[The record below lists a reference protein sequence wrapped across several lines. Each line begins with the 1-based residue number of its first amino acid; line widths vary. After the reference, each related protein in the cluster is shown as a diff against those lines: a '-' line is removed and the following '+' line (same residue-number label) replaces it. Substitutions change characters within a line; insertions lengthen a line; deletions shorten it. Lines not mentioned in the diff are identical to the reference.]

1 MGGVGL
7 GQLQALPCP
16 LSRAVPN
23 RLTLAPPAPQPCS
36 ALQARGDT
44 AQGAHTTGGGSEHG
58 LGGRVPPR
66 QCPTLLPA
74 LFFLFF
80 NLMLLWVLSCLY
92 ENKNN
97 LRASAGAQPLPKA
110 LPKPPKMQ

>member
-23 RLTLAPPAPQPCS
+23 RLTLAPPAPQPCR

-58 LGGRVPPR
+58 LGGRVPP
-66 QCPTLLPA
+66 PA
-74 LFFLFF
+74 VPHSSSCSFFFIF
-80 NLMLLWVLSCLY
+80 
-92 ENKNN
+92 
-97 LRASAGAQPLPKA
+97 
-110 LPKPPKMQ
+110 